1 MRDNNSTNPKYPI
14 KSAGS
19 LKCEKKTCLVLDGGP
34 FLYVY
39 LSLDENL
46 ILLNVTLLLKT
57 MHFISTM

>member
-1 MRDNNSTNPKYPI
+1 MSDNSTNPNYPI
-14 KSAGS
+14 KSVGA
-19 LKCEKKTCLVLDGGP
+19 LKCEKKGCRVLDGAP